1 MTPNAVTV
9 LLNTTQAASRLEDLS
24 GSSKCRKRRAASRS
38 IEAEASFS
46 SSAAAVK
53 AAVVV
58 RVLQRGQIY
67 ARKAAAAAAI
77 RRIYCTCTSCNALRQ
92 RPDVSSKYRPSR
104 TCQQRSLTWQR
115 HRDFVEYPGL
125 GMLAQFIRSGPVVY
139 GPFPSPPLRT
149 DSLQSPLVKFLC
161 FECIYF
167 EKTFPPS
174 GIRSSKCKNHGL
186 MMVG

>member
-58 RVLQRGQIY
+58 RVLQRRQIF
-67 ARKAAAAAAI
+67 ARKVAAAAAI
-77 RRIYCTCTSCNALRQ
+77 WRIHCTCTSCNARRR
-92 RPDVSSKYRPSR
+92 RPDVSSKYCPSR
-104 TCQQRSLTWQR
+104 TCQQRLGSPPPAAPRLSGVSGA
-115 HRDFVEYPGL
+115 RD
-125 GMLAQFIRSGPVVY
+125 AGPVY
-139 GPFPSPPLRT
+139 PLRAGGLRPFLRT

-174 GIRSSKCKNHGL
+174 GIRSPKRKNHGL

>member
-67 ARKAAAAAAI
+67 ARKAAAAI

-125 GMLAQFIRSGPVVY
+125 GMLARFIRSGPVVY

-174 GIRSSKCKNHGL
+174 GIRSPKRKNHGL

>member
-58 RVLQRGQIY
+58 RVLQRRQIF
-67 ARKAAAAAAI
+67 ARKVAAAAAI
-77 RRIYCTCTSCNALRQ
+77 WRIYCTCTSCNARRR
-92 RPDVSSKYRPSR
+92 RPDVSSKYCPSR
-104 TCQQRSLTWQR
+104 TCQQRSPTRQR
-115 HRDFVEYPGL
+115 HRDFLEYPGL
-125 GMLAQFIRSGPVVY
+125 GMLALFIRSGPVVY
-139 GPFPSPPLRT
+139 SLSPPLRT

-174 GIRSSKCKNHGL
+174 GIRSPKRKNHGL